1 MNRKIMQLAAFL
13 LIFTL
18 IPPILP
24 AQAAGDGSDML
35 RVGLTHASGALPA
48 ANLENNTGYGAG
60 YRFGYFD
67 SSLSFVELA
76 RTDSSQTRISM
87 LKSQNLWY
95 GGSGYETTNNGGAL
109 VGCYHIQVPGVYY
122 NYADA
127 RNDAEIFNGF
137 VAWIDG
143 TYQVRVGSYA
153 SSQSAQ
159 SALAGMSFNGA
170 VVGTSSYGITVVA
183 TGTNRILFQFDG
195 GASQHFGVMP
205 DVTGAPAPRTWFA
218 GYKYEGGFQYRR
230 MSGGDV
236 TVINVISLDDYTRGV
251 APYEMG
257 RSWPL
262 EALKAQATCARTYA
276 RIQLEVHKHNSKG
289 YDICNTDDCQVYYGM
304 GSNRSDWGPTEVSTQ
319 ACAETAGMYIWY
331 QGKLAETYY
340 SSSHG
345 GASEEIANVWT
356 NNKAGD
362 FPYLCGVIDPY
373 EADLADSN
381 SYSSWSKTYTKSQ
394 LTSRIQSKL
403 GGSSPV
409 KSFAL
414 TYSPTGNVISATIY
428 YENGR
433 SHVISGGEE
442 VRSLFN
448 LNSIHF
454 VVNGATS
461 GTPNPDVPETPDVPG
476 NPGGTTGNYVISGN
490 GQITQQDS
498 NPYIITGYG
507 DVSPLNSRA
516 ADSRAGTVSTPTATT
531 VTIGTSDKFVFTGGG
546 WGHQLG
552 MSQYGAN
559 AMARRGM
566 TYEEIITFYFP
577 GVNVARG

>member
-95 GGSGYETTNNGGAL
+95 GGSGYETTSNGGPL

-195 GASQHFGVMP
+195 GAGQHFGVMP

-304 GSNRSDWGPTEVSTQ
+304 GSNRSDWGPTEVSNQ

-373 EADLADSN
+373 EADLADRDFRHDRLRER
-381 SYSSWSKTYTKSQ
+381 TQ
-394 LTSRIQSKL
+394 PCDFR
-403 GGSSPV
+403 
-409 KSFAL
+409 
-414 TYSPTGNVISATIY
+414 
-428 YENGR
+428 R
-433 SHVISGGEE
+433 
-442 VRSLFN
+442 R
-448 LNSIHF
+448 
-454 VVNGATS
+454 
-461 GTPNPDVPETPDVPG
+461 
-476 NPGGTTGNYVISGN
+476 GGTQS
-490 GQITQQDS
+490 
-498 NPYIITGYG
+498 
-507 DVSPLNSRA
+507 
-516 ADSRAGTVSTPTATT
+516 
-531 VTIGTSDKFVFTGGG
+531 F
-546 WGHQLG
+546 
-552 MSQYGAN
+552 
-559 AMARRGM
+559 
-566 TYEEIITFYFP
+566 
-577 GVNVARG
+577 

>member
-1 MNRKIMQLAAFL
+1 M
-13 LIFTL
+13 
-18 IPPILP
+18 
-24 AQAAGDGSDML
+24 
-35 RVGLTHASGALPA
+35 
-48 ANLENNTGYGAG
+48 
-60 YRFGYFD
+60 
-67 SSLSFVELA
+67 
-76 RTDSSQTRISM
+76 
-87 LKSQNLWY
+87 
-95 GGSGYETTNNGGAL
+95 
-109 VGCYHIQVPGVYY
+109 
-122 NYADA
+122 
-127 RNDAEIFNGF
+127 
-137 VAWIDG
+137 
-143 TYQVRVGSYA
+143 
-153 SSQSAQ
+153 
-159 SALAGMSFNGA
+159 
-170 VVGTSSYGITVVA
+170 
-183 TGTNRILFQFDG
+183 
-195 GASQHFGVMP
+195 
-205 DVTGAPAPRTWFA
+205 
-218 GYKYEGGFQYRR
+218 
-230 MSGGDV
+230 
-236 TVINVISLDDYTRGV
+236 
-251 APYEMG
+251 
-257 RSWPL
+257 
-262 EALKAQATCARTYA
+262 
-276 RIQLEVHKHNSKG
+276 
-289 YDICNTDDCQVYYGM
+289 
-304 GSNRSDWGPTEVSTQ
+304 
-319 ACAETAGMYIWY
+319 
-331 QGKLAETYY
+331 
-340 SSSHG
+340 
-345 GASEEIANVWT
+345 WT

>member
-95 GGSGYETTNNGGAL
+95 GGSGYETTNNGGPL

-304 GSNRSDWGPTEVSTQ
+304 GSNRSDWGPTEVSNQ

>member
-1 MNRKIMQLAAFL
+1 MHRKIMQLAAFL

-18 IPPILP
+18 ISPILP

-35 RVGLTHASGALPA
+35 RVGLTHASGGLTA
-48 ANLENNTGYGAG
+48 ANLENNTGYGSG

-67 SSLSFVELA
+67 SALSFVELA

-95 GGSGYETTNNGGAL
+95 GSGGYESHSNGGAL
-109 VGCYHIQVPGVYY
+109 VGCYHIQIPGVYY
-122 NYADA
+122 HYADA

-137 VAWIDG
+137 VAWING

-153 SSQSAQ
+153 SSQEAQ
-159 SALAGMSFNGA
+159 NALAGMSSGGT

-195 GASQHFGVMP
+195 GADRHLGVMP
-205 DVTGAPAPRTWFA
+205 DVTGVPAPRTWFA

-230 MSGGDV
+230 MGGGDV
-236 TVINVISLDDYTRGV
+236 TVINVISLDDYVRGV

-304 GSNRSDWGPTEVSTQ
+304 GSNRTDWGPTEVSNQ

-331 QGKLAETYY
+331 RGKLAETYY

-362 FPYLCGVIDPY
+362 FPYLCGVTDPY

-381 SYSSWSKTYTKSQ
+381 SYSSWSKTYTRSE
-394 LTSRIQSKL
+394 LTARIQSKL

-409 KSFAL
+409 KSLEL
-414 TYSPTGNVISATIY
+414 TYSPTGNVIAAKIY
-428 YENGR
+428 YDNGR
-433 SHVISGGEE
+433 SHVISGGED
-442 VRSLFN
+442 VRNLFN
-448 LNSIHF
+448 LSSIRF
-454 VVNGATS
+454 TVNGATN
-461 GTPNPDVPETPDVPG
+461 GTDPNPSV
-476 NPGGTTGNYVISGN
+476 PGGTADGNYVISGD
-490 GQITQQDS
+490 GQISLQDGD
-498 NPYIITGYG
+498 PYAITGNG
-507 DVSPLNSRA
+507 LVSPLYSRGV
-516 ADSRAGTVSTPTATT
+516 DSRSVHTPTSTT
-531 VTIGTSDKFVFTGGG
+531 VTVAAADRFVFSGAG

-559 AMARRGM
+559 AMARRGL
-566 TYEEIITFYFP
+566 TYEQIIEFYFP

>member
-1 MNRKIMQLAAFL
+1 
-13 LIFTL
+13 
-18 IPPILP
+18 
-24 AQAAGDGSDML
+24 
-35 RVGLTHASGALPA
+35 
-48 ANLENNTGYGAG
+48 
-60 YRFGYFD
+60 
-67 SSLSFVELA
+67 
-76 RTDSSQTRISM
+76 
-87 LKSQNLWY
+87 
-95 GGSGYETTNNGGAL
+95 
-109 VGCYHIQVPGVYY
+109 
-122 NYADA
+122 
-127 RNDAEIFNGF
+127 
-137 VAWIDG
+137 
-143 TYQVRVGSYA
+143 
-153 SSQSAQ
+153 
-159 SALAGMSFNGA
+159 
-170 VVGTSSYGITVVA
+170 
-183 TGTNRILFQFDG
+183 
-195 GASQHFGVMP
+195 MP

-304 GSNRSDWGPTEVSTQ
+304 GSNRSDWGPTEVSNQ

-461 GTPNPDVPETPDVPG
+461 GTPNPDVPETPDVPS

>member
-95 GGSGYETTNNGGAL
+95 GGSGYETTSNGGAL

-170 VVGTSSYGITVVA
+170 VVGTSSYGITVAA

-304 GSNRSDWGPTEVSTQ
+304 GSNRSDWGPTEVSNQ